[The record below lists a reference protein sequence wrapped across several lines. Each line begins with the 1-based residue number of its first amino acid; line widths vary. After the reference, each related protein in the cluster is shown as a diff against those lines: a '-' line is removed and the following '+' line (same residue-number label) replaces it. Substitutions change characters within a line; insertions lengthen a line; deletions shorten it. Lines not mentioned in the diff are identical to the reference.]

1 MDAVERT
8 VLILRNHGFIPEEA
22 ILDAKQKNDIKK
34 GFFQNAKYTE
44 VQMKASMKDFDTAV
58 NPGYP
63 AKSSQQRRSP
73 PPSPREA
80 PSQHKDLSSSSRS
93 NGQQQIQKKIHS
105 LLQRTASS
113 PRDGQPKSP
122 RITRRAT
129 ISRRN
134 TRPPLGRTVSSPL
147 PARKA
152 TGLEVLAE
160 MRKAMRTL
168 ERCHTRLEELEKE
181 GRQGTLPTETWK
193 FKDRM
198 RRRLLRE
205 RLVEAEEKM
214 NSECRAEM

>member
-122 RITRRAT
+122 RIKRRAT

-134 TRPPLGRTVSSPL
+134 
-147 PARKA
+147 
-152 TGLEVLAE
+152 EVLAE
-160 MRKAMRTL
+160 MLKAMRTL